1 MDITALATL
10 AGIFDGNT
18 AINYANANEPE
29 VNNCLTSLTNLSW
42 PPQLGLLHCC
52 LGLRPSF
59 FKSQK

>member
-29 VNNCLTSLTNLSW
+29 VNNCLTSLTNLS
-42 PPQLGLLHCC
+42 
-52 LGLRPSF
+52 
-59 FKSQK
+59 